1 MSPQSARTSRI
12 AYIVLALVCLTC
24 YCGYQTGK
32 HMAQRD
38 NAVASAS

>member
-1 MSPQSARTSRI
+1 MSQLSPRTTRI
-12 AYIVLALVCLTC
+12 AYIVLALVCLTFFA
-24 YCGYQTGK
+24 GYQTGK